1 MNEISFALQERFLLQ
16 KEFLGD
22 NKPINRVKPIVS
34 VLVSTYKHSKYISE
48 CLDGILMQQTSF
60 QFEII
65 IGEDGSTD
73 GTKEICEKYAVL
85 HQDKIR
91 LFNRD
96 RKLSQFVDKYGRVT
110 RFNGIWNRMSARGTY
125 IALCEGDDY
134 WTDSFKLQKQY
145 EFLESNAHYNLV
157 FSPVK
162 YYSQSKG
169 KFLCVA
175 GGKADS
181 FEDLLKRNTIP
192 TLTTFFR
199 KEIQTQYYEEIHPE
213 SKNWLMGDYPMW
225 LYFATKGKIG
235 FISEPM
241 GVYRVLESSLS
252 HSKSPYKRLEFDIN
266 RLEIADFFSKYFQV
280 PSVYI
285 NSQKIFLQWEY
296 SCRMNDKNAVR
307 DKIQEL
313 KKYAG
318 RNRLRYILIKYSYMC
333 PRYFIVLLDGFRKV
347 KGMLDAI
354 KNKEIC

>member
-1 MNEISFALQERFLLQ
+1 MENTSPLVAI
-16 KEFLGD
+16 KCMTYNHEF
-22 NKPINRVKPIVS
+22 
-34 VLVSTYKHSKYISE
+34 YISQ
-48 CLDGILMQQTSF
+48 CLDGFIMQKTDFPFIAVVHDDASTDKTASIILEYAKKYPNIIKPI
-60 QFEII
+60 FET
-65 IGEDGSTD
+65 ENQYSKHDGS
-73 GTKEICEKYAVL
+73 L
-85 HQDKIR
+85 
-91 LFNRD
+91 
-96 RKLSQFVDKYGRVT
+96 T
-110 RFNGIWNRMSARGTY
+110 RIFDSALPSGVKY
-125 IALCEGDDY
+125 IAICEGDDY
-134 WTDSFKLQKQY
+134 WTDPYKLQKQY
-145 EFLESNAHYNLV
+145 EFLESNADYNLV

-296 SCRMNDKNAVR
+296 SCRVRDKKAVR

-313 KKYAG
+313 KKYSDMNHLKY
-318 RNRLRYILIKYSYMC
+318 RLIKYSYMC
-333 PRYFIVLLDGFRKV
+333 PCCFIALLDGYRRL
-347 KGMLDAI
+347 KGILGDI
-354 KNKEIC
+354 KSKNC